1 MKRIGIVAALHGE
14 LKPLVRGWEKR
25 GPFWTGRIGETH
37 CIATAGGMGAQA
49 AARACELLL
58 KEGPLDGLVSV
69 GWVGALSCG
78 LKPPHAHVISEVIDA
93 RTGERFVTAST
104 EGQRLLT
111 TGHVVRSDEKRGLA
125 EQFHT
130 LLVDMEAAAVARIAS
145 EQQLPFYCFKAISD
159 GYTDRLPD
167 FNRFIGPDGQMRMAA
182 FVVYAMLY
190 PQYWGALMRLGK
202 NSSIAA
208 KNLATLITRQL

>member
-25 GPFWTGRIGETH
+25 GQLWIGRTGETH
-37 CIATAGGMGAQA
+37 CMATAGGMGARA
-49 AARACELLL
+49 AARACEVLL
-58 KEGPLDGLVSV
+58 KEGPLDALISV

-78 LKPPHAHVISEVIDA
+78 LKPPQAHVISEVIDA
-93 RTGERFVTAST
+93 RTGERFVTASG

-111 TGHVVRSDEKRGLA
+111 TGHVVRPDEKRKLA
-125 EQFHT
+125 QQFQT
-130 LLVDMEAAAVARIAS
+130 PLVDMEAAAVARIAR

-167 FNRFIGPDGQMRMAA
+167 FNPFIGPEGQMRMAN
-182 FVVYAMLY
+182 FVAYAMLH
-190 PQYWGALMRLGK
+190 PQYWGVLMRLGR

-208 KNLATLITRQL
+208 RNLATLIMRQL